1 MALLLTVLQIVLP
14 VAILAFI
21 GYAWVKRGHDYPQDF
36 VSKVVMNL
44 SVPPLVFTALMKT
57 DVDPQALTTL
67 TLASLAGYAALTV
80 VFWGVT
86 AALRLDRK
94 TFHAPLI
101 FGNTGNVG
109 LPLALFAFGQAGLG
123 YAVVVFAVMII
134 WNFTVGIWLTS
145 GGGAPWKALKEPAM
159 IGTFLGAIFLWQD
172 WQTPLWLTHSLDLL
186 GQIAIPL
193 MLLTL
198 GVAVAR
204 MSAQNIGRAFLL
216 SLLRVVVCV
225 VVAVLIGWGLA
236 LEPMAFAVLVLQLSS
251 PVAVTSYM
259 LATKYGGDAQE
270 VAGLV
275 IISTLLSVL
284 TLPLTLAFLI

>member
-1 MALLLTVLQIVLP
+1 
-14 VAILAFI
+14 
-21 GYAWVKRGHDYPQDF
+21 
-36 VSKVVMNL
+36 
-44 SVPPLVFTALMKT
+44 
-57 DVDPQALTTL
+57 
-67 TLASLAGYAALTV
+67 
-80 VFWGVT
+80 
-86 AALRLDRK
+86 
-94 TFHAPLI
+94 
-101 FGNTGNVG
+101 
-109 LPLALFAFGQAGLG
+109 
-123 YAVVVFAVMII
+123 
-134 WNFTVGIWLTS
+134 
-145 GGGAPWKALKEPAM
+145 M
-159 IGTFLGAIFLWQD
+159 IGTFLGAIFLWQG

-186 GQIAIPL
+186 GQIAIPM

-225 VVAVLIGWGLA
+225 AVAAVIGWALA

-275 IISTLLSVL
+275 IISTLLSVV